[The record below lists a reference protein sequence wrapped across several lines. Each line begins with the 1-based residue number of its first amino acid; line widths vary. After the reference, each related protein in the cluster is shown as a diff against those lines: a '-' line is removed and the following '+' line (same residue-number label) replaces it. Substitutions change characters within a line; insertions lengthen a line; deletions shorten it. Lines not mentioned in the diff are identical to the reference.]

1 MTGIRAD
8 LRQLPWPLA
17 GTLVLLGVVVLAL
30 RAAGLLVLAVVD
42 TAERIEAAVCAAVGV
57 RPLAASVV
65 VLPPRGDSR

>member
-8 LRQLPWPLA
+8 LRRLPWPLA
-17 GTLVLLGVVVLAL
+17 TALVLLGVMVLAL

-42 TAERIEAAVCAAVGV
+42 CAERIEAGICHAAGV

-65 VLPPRGDSR
+65 VLPDGWGR